1 MGRNRNFDEADVVRR
16 SARLFM
22 SHGYE
27 GTSIDELLT
36 ATGLHRGSLYQAFGS
51 KRGLFV
57 ACLEAHLT
65 ERDPGRSDTLD
76 LVLVALL
83 ELAPRDKSVRVAV
96 RGWLRQLDQPALT
109 LGGRLLQRAHINTRT
124 PGDPR

>member
-1 MGRNRNFDEADVVRR
+1 MGRNRTFDEADVVRR
-16 SARLFM
+16 SARRFL

-51 KRGLFV
+51 KRGLFL

-65 ERDPGRSDTLD
+65 ERDPSRCDTLD

-83 ELAPRDKSVRVAV
+83 ELAPRDKEVRAAL
-96 RGWLRQLDQPALT
+96 RGWLTQLDHPDLT
-109 LGGRLLQRAHINTRT
+109 LGGRLLQRAHIATKI

>member
-1 MGRNRNFDEADVVRR
+1 MGRNRTFDEADVVRR
-16 SARLFM
+16 SARLFL

-36 ATGLHRGSLYQAFGS
+36 ATGLHRGSLYRAFGS
-51 KRGLFV
+51 KRGLFL

-65 ERDPGRSDTLD
+65 ERDPGGSDTLD

-83 ELAPRDKSVRVAV
+83 ELAPRDKEVRAAL
-96 RGWLRQLDQPALT
+96 RAWLTQLDHPDLT
-109 LGGRLLQRAHINTRT
+109 LGARLLQRAHITT
-124 PGDPR
+124 KIPGEPR